1 MGNGVKRS
9 YCPDPRIWEQELPG
23 RSRVSNPEPALR
35 PAGDRAHSLLHPSCE
50 PVLSQSRWRG
60 FCQGRI
66 LNSHVC
72 VREREDPTL
81 PRRFRLCKR
90 GLERGEEDLCGTAL
104 DRLCCPGNRSCACP
118 GFMMAFGPGPIC
130 LSVLSW
136 PRRWPA

>member
-50 PVLSQSRWRG
+50 PVMSQSRWRG

-90 GLERGEEDLCGTAL
+90 GLERGEEDE
-104 DRLCCPGNRSCACP
+104 
-118 GFMMAFGPGPIC
+118 
-130 LSVLSW
+130 W
-136 PRRWPA
+136 PFVARRWTSSAVLVIGPVRVLDL